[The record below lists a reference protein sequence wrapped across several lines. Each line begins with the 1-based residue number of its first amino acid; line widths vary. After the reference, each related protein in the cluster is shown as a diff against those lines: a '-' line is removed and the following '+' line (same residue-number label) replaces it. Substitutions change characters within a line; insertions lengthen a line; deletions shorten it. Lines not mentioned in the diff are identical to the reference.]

1 MSNIGDKIR
10 YNIRDHLTEREVKE
24 LLDLFNKIK
33 LDLSD
38 DSFPTRTNRLE
49 AVENMKKVLE
59 IHNYEVSEYNPDKG
73 VWIEPSKS
81 EREEGK
87 KPYKITA
94 EELSEDK
101 HQGREEIPMP
111 FPDARDQHL
120 INKNFNKATGGK

>member
-1 MSNIGDKIR
+1 MSREGDKMR
-10 YNIRDHLTEREVKE
+10 YNIKDYLTEKEVKK
-24 LLDLFNKIK
+24 LMDLFNKIK

-59 IHNYEVSEYNPDKG
+59 IHNYVVSEY
-73 VWIEPSKS
+73 EP
-81 EREEGK
+81 E
-87 KPYKITA
+87 A
-94 EELSEDK
+94 EDN
-101 HQGREEIPMP
+101 EIKMP

>member
-10 YNIRDHLTEREVKE
+10 YNIKDHLTDREVNE

-59 IHNYEVSEYNPDKG
+59 IHNYVISEY
-73 VWIEPSKS
+73 EPK
-81 EREEGK
+81 
-87 KPYKITA
+87 TA
-94 EELSEDK
+94 EEMSSDK
-101 HQGREEIPMP
+101 HQGRE
-111 FPDARDQHL
+111 
-120 INKNFNKATGGK
+120 NY

>member
-10 YNIRDHLTEREVKE
+10 YNIRDYLTEKEVNK
-24 LLDLFNKIK
+24 LMDLFNKIK

-59 IHNYEVSEYNPDKG
+59 IHNYVVSEY
-73 VWIEPSKS
+73 EP
-81 EREEGK
+81 E
-87 KPYKITA
+87 TA

-101 HQGREEIPMP
+101 HQGREEIAMP

>member
-1 MSNIGDKIR
+1 MS
-10 YNIRDHLTEREVKE
+10 DHLNKKEVDQ
-24 LLDLFNKIK
+24 LMDLFNKIK

-38 DSFPTRTNRLE
+38 DSFPSRTNRLE
-49 AVENMKKVLE
+49 AVKNMKKVLE
-59 IHNYEVSEYNPDKG
+59 IHNYVVSEYDPDKG

-87 KPYKITA
+87 KPYK
-94 EELSEDK
+94 
-101 HQGREEIPMP
+101 MP

>member
-1 MSNIGDKIR
+1 MSDIGDKMR
-10 YNIRDHLTEREVKE
+10 YNIRDYLTEKEVNK
-24 LLDLFNKIK
+24 LMDLFNKIK

-59 IHNYEVSEYNPDKG
+59 IHNYVVSEY
-73 VWIEPSKS
+73 EP
-81 EREEGK
+81 EG
-87 KPYKITA
+87 
-94 EELSEDK
+94 EDN
-101 HQGREEIPMP
+101 EIKMP